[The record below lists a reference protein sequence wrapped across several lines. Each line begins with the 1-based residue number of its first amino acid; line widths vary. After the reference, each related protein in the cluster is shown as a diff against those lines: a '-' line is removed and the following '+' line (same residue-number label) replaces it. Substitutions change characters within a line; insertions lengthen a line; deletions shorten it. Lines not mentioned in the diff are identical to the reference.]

1 VTVFVD
7 DSPHSTAARA
17 ESASQRAKRAK
28 KGTMMGLHWPD
39 LALVTAVA
47 FLILGPRRLPE
58 MGSAVGKTLREFKRS
73 MSELSEAARSE
84 IAPDRSVAVTEIAAP
99 LPAPIDKV

>member
-1 VTVFVD
+1 
-7 DSPHSTAARA
+7 
-17 ESASQRAKRAK
+17 
-28 KGTMMGLHWPD
+28 MGLHWPD

-73 MSELSEAARSE
+73 MSELSESARSE
-84 IAPDRSVAVTEIAAP
+84 ITPDRSVAATERSNS
-99 LPAPIDKV
+99 LPVPIDKI